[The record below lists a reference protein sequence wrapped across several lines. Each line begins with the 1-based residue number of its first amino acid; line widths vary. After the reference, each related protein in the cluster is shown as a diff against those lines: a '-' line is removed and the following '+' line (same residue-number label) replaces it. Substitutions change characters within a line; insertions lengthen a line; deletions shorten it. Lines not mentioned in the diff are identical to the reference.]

1 MLGRYRHP
9 TDIALRSRKR
19 RFATELRRCRSRH
32 QQCDKNQDAAHRN
45 VQNPDHPAI
54 YFAGWKVPGITVS
67 QDTLLLTGS
76 QLCVVPSNAVA
87 TTL

>member
-9 TDIALRSRKR
+9 TDIALRRRKR

-32 QQCDKNQDAAHRN
+32 QQCDENQDAAHRSAH
-45 VQNPDHPAI
+45 NPDHPAI
-54 YFAGWKVPGITVS
+54 YFTGWKVPGITVS

-76 QLCVVPSNAVA
+76 QLCVAPSNAVA
-87 TTL
+87 ITL